1 MGSDPFIFSFF
12 LIFACAGILATLA
25 LYTRQP
31 LIVTYIVTGM
41 ILGPSGAALI
51 DNPQLISSIS
61 KFGIIF
67 LLFLLGL
74 DMQPAKLMTTLR
86 SALLVGIGSSII
98 FFLLGSGIAHLFGYG
113 MTETLIIGVS
123 MMFSSTIIGIK
134 LLPTTVLHHRH
145 TGELIVSLLLIQDL
159 IAIIVLL
166 AITGGFLE
174 FSGASK
180 VIRVMIS
187 LPLLIGFSWLFVNF
201 VLLKLLEK
209 FDAFHEYVFLVAI
222 SWCLGLAE
230 ISELAGL
237 SLEIGAFIAGVS
249 IATSPISLYIADH
262 LKPLRDFFLVL
273 FFFSLG
279 AGFHMDLLQE
289 VAIPAIIMAI
299 AVLLL
304 KPVVFHYL
312 LRGMSETNALGW
324 ETGFRLGQISEFS
337 LLIAFI
343 ATAENLISSH
353 ASHLIQATAILTFLV
368 SSYIVVFKY
377 PTPIAVSDKLRR
389 N

>member
-51 DNPQLISSIS
+51 DNPQLINSIS

-98 FFLLGSGIAHLFGYG
+98 FFLLGSGIAHLLGYG
-113 MTETLIIGVS
+113 WTETLIIGVS

-166 AITGGFLE
+166 AIAGGFLE

-180 VIRVMIS
+180 VIRVMIG
-187 LPLLIGFSWLFVNF
+187 LPLLIGFSWLFVKF

-209 FDAFHEYVFLVAI
+209 FDAFHEYVFLIAI
-222 SWCLGLAE
+222 GWCLGLAE

-237 SLEIGAFIAGVS
+237 SLEIGAFIAGVT

-289 VAIPAIIMAI
+289 IAIPAIIMAI

-368 SSYIVVFKY
+368 SSYIVVFRY